1 MKMLSALTLSAAL
14 VAFAPAAQAGKVV
27 IPVYQNQTAI
37 NNGTQ
42 NQGAGGSGNASQTG
56 VLEQSNQQSQAV
68 NVYVP
73 NDFRGKV
80 QTTYFNGDKGFK
92 GERGNSFYNR
102 RDGRGFQP
110 GNR

>member
-1 MKMLSALTLSAAL
+1 MKILSALTLSAAL

-42 NQGAGGSGNASQTG
+42 NQAADGTGNAGQTG
-56 VLEQSNQQSQAV
+56 VLNQSNQQSQAV

-73 NDFRGKV
+73 DNFRGKV
-80 QTTYFNGDKGFK
+80 QTTYFNADK
-92 GERGNSFYNR
+92 GERGNSFRNR
-102 RDGRGFQP
+102 RDGRGYQQ
-110 GNR
+110 GNH